1 MFSGSNKLTI
11 DDKGRLAIPARVRTQ
26 LSDEY
31 GKQIAVTL
39 GPECIEIFPAA
50 VFRRIA
56 EAIPK
61 IADRN
66 KRVLMMRMFVGNAV
80 ESELDA
86 QGRVVVPPLLR
97 ERMKIALGSEVM
109 LVGQF
114 DRFELWPEAAW
125 NASTDAGQASY
136 ADAYAALTDL

>member
-66 KRVLMMRMFVGNAV
+66 KRVVPEFVTAADGT
-80 ESELDA
+80 EKS
-86 QGRVVVPPLLR
+86 G
-97 ERMKIALGSEVM
+97 
-109 LVGQF
+109 LVGRQM
-114 DRFELWPEAAW
+114 LTVIPCAA
-125 NASTDAGQASY
+125 AMAMR
-136 ADAYAALTDL
+136 AA

>member
-11 DDKGRLAIPARVRTQ
+11 DDKGRLAIPARLRTQ
-26 LSDEY
+26 LTDEY
-31 GKQIAVTL
+31 GKQIAITL

-50 VFRRIA
+50 VFRKKA
-56 EAIPK
+56 DAIPR

-86 QGRVVVPPLLR
+86 QGRVLVPPLLR
-97 ERMKIALGSEVM
+97 ERMQLGSDVM
-109 LVGQF
+109 LVGQY

-125 NASTDAGQASY
+125 NASNAAGQASY
-136 ADAYAALTDL
+136 ADAYAALSEL

>member
-31 GKQIAVTL
+31 GKQIAITL

-56 EAIPK
+56 EAIPR

-86 QGRVVVPPLLR
+86 QGRVLVPPLLR
-97 ERMKIALGSEVM
+97 ERMQLGSEVV

-136 ADAYAALTDL
+136 ADAYAALSDL